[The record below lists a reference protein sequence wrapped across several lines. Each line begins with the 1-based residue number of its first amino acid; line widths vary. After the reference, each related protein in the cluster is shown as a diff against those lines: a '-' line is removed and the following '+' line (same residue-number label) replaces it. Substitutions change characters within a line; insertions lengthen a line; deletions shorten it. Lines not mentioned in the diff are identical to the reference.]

1 MTAPWH
7 FRSMVPLADVTPG
20 NSQTV
25 VIHGMQSASGQ
36 MSDTEVVASSSSALN
51 RQALELASKTPGA
64 ATAEDGEPGATV
76 QSHEVVM
83 TIQFASLAG
92 RNFMG
97 DK

>member
-7 FRSMVPLADVTPG
+7 FRSMVPLADVT
-20 NSQTV
+20 
-25 VIHGMQSASGQ
+25 SGQ